1 MDTENERFYALTIPY
16 ANEVKLALKYL
27 TIMPTLLVII
37 LLGLLAACSSE
48 PVRNPA
54 PASSAAIDFSG
65 HWEMDYG
72 RSDNVDAKL
81 NSLYREWQ
89 RIAERRANMDRRGQM
104 GPTVS
109 INSSSFRSVVA
120 LARLADNI
128 TSSQVLNIEQTD
140 IDIEIKRENDF
151 TLSCVFS
158 EGEPE
163 VVLDE
168 LGSEVCGWDSH
179 QLVFH
184 ILLPDG
190 LDIRHRVT
198 MAERGD
204 RLHIATRVDSKE
216 SAPFTL
222 NRFYFRFNPL
232 PENYSCEYTLSRGNV
247 CQSGAP

>member
-1 MDTENERFYALTIPY
+1 MRTPFF
-16 ANEVKLALKYL
+16 
-27 TIMPTLLVII
+27 TLLF
-37 LLGLLAACSSE
+37 GLLAACGGE
-48 PVRNPA
+48 PVRNPTV
-54 PASSAAIDFSG
+54 SSGVLDFSG

-81 NSLYREWQ
+81 NALYREWQ
-89 RIAERRANMDRRGQM
+89 RAAERRANMERRGQQAAVN
-104 GPTVS
+104 PY
-109 INSSSFRSVVA
+109 NFRSVVA
-120 LARLADNI
+120 LARLADTI
-128 TSSQVLNIEQTD
+128 SSSQVLEIEHTD
-140 IDIEIKRENDF
+140 IDIEIQRENDF
-151 TLSCVFS
+151 TLSCVFR

-168 LGSEVCGWDSH
+168 LGSEVCGWDAH

-198 MAERGD
+198 MAEQGD
-204 RLHIATRVDSKE
+204 RLHIATRVGSKK
-216 SAPFTL
+216 SAAFTV

-232 PENYSCEYTLSRGNV
+232 PENYSCEYTLSHGNV

>member
-1 MDTENERFYALTIPY
+1 MRTPF
-16 ANEVKLALKYL
+16 V
-27 TIMPTLLVII
+27 TLLF
-37 LLGLLAACSSE
+37 GLLVACGGE
-48 PVRNPA
+48 PVRSPTV
-54 PASSAAIDFSG
+54 SSSVLDFSG

-81 NSLYREWQ
+81 NALYREWQ
-89 RIAERRANMDRRGQM
+89 RAAERRANMERRGQQAAVN
-104 GPTVS
+104 PY
-109 INSSSFRSVVA
+109 NFRSVVA
-120 LARLADNI
+120 LARLADTI
-128 TSSQVLNIEQTD
+128 TSSQVLEIEHTD
-140 IDIEIKRENDF
+140 IDIEIQRENDF
-151 TLSCVFS
+151 TLSCVFR

-168 LGSEVCGWDSH
+168 LGSEVCGWDAH

-190 LDIRHRVT
+190 LDIRHRLT
-198 MAERGD
+198 MSERGD
-204 RLHIATRVDSKE
+204 RLHVATRVGSKK
-216 SAPFTL
+216 AAAFTV